1 MPRAIWSGSISF
13 GLVNVP
19 VKLYSAVSS
28 RSLGFHQLV
37 EDEDGYARV
46 RQKRV
51 SGRTGE
57 EVPYD
62 EIKKGYE
69 LSPGQYVVIEPEELD
84 ALDPEASRTIDI
96 EDFVDLDDIDPV
108 FYDRPYYLGPA
119 NDAASKPYRLLVE
132 AMKDTNK
139 VAIARFVMR
148 SKQYLAAIRAKDGAL
163 VLETMNYAAEI
174 ADADEVEGI
183 PAPEDVEIKDREL
196 EMAKQLVES
205 LSTGFE
211 PEKYEDTYRARVL
224 ELIEKKAA
232 GEEIAVEAEVEE
244 AEKVVDLMAALE
256 ESIDAAQ
263 QRKEAG

>member
-19 VKLYSAVSS
+19 VKLFSAVSS
-28 RSLGFHQLV
+28 RGLGFHQLV
-37 EDEDGYARV
+37 EDGDGFARV

-69 LSPGQYVVIEPEELD
+69 LSAGQYVVIEPDELD

-96 EDFVDLDDIDPV
+96 EDFVDLGEIDPMY
-108 FYDRPYYLGPA
+108 YDRPYYLAPA
-119 NDAASKPYRLLVE
+119 DPSTAKPYRLLVE

-148 SKQYLAAIRAKDGAL
+148 TKQYLAAIRAKDDVL
-163 VLETMNYAAEI
+163 VLETMNYADELVA
-174 ADADEVEGI
+174 ADEIESVPDPDDI
-183 PAPEDVEIKDREL
+183 EIKDREL
-196 EMAKQLVES
+196 EMARQLVES
-205 LSTGFE
+205 LSTGFD
-211 PEKYEDTYRARVL
+211 PTRYEDTYRARVL
-224 ELIEKKAA
+224 ELIERKAA
-232 GEEIAVEAEVEE
+232 GEDIAVAAEAEEP
-244 AEKVVDLMAALE
+244 EKVVDLMAALE
-256 ESIDAAQ
+256 ESIDAAE
-263 QRKEAG
+263 QRKQAG